1 MPSYWQ
7 IEVILFC
14 PRPLSPLSYLKVLTL
29 PGFIVLRNIHQVM
42 KSQAANIFF
51 LQDMSIFALH
61 LNIYRSDI
69 VDVSGAVSNLPQ
81 EAAHGNA
88 VWGQFY
94 VVTFSGIRPSISGKT
109 MLETSLAVK
118 KRRASNFS
126 LWKKNN
132 KRPRF
137 VIQGSLTCWY

>member
-7 IEVILFC
+7 IELILFC

-29 PGFIVLRNIHQVM
+29 PGFIVLHNIHQVM
-42 KSQAANIFF
+42 KSQAVNIFF
-51 LQDMSIFALH
+51 FFFFTGHEHICSALE
-61 LNIYRSDI
+61 YMRSDV
-69 VDVSGAVSNLPQ
+69 VDVSGAVSNLLK

-94 VVTFSGIRPSISGKT
+94 VVTFSGIMPSISGKT

-118 KRRASNFS
+118 KETS
-126 LWKKNN
+126 
-132 KRPRF
+132 
-137 VIQGSLTCWY
+137 